1 MHEIEMTRLSI
12 LASWLT
18 APHLKKPM
26 KPKDFYNPDKK
37 QTPQKT
43 TPDESK
49 HILDELQK
57 EMGVG

>member
-1 MHEIEMTRLSI
+1 MHEIEMTRLSV

-18 APHLKKPM
+18 AAHLKKPM

-37 QTPQKT
+37 QTSQKT
-43 TPDESK
+43 TPEESRR
-49 HILDELQK
+49 ILDELQK